1 MSNHSN
7 RSDCNIRVYKDG
19 DEAAAYYI
27 CMKTGDHGGDG
38 EPFFRADPDALGRL
52 YVAPYLRF
60 EPGLALF
67 LEDKEGV
74 CGYALGARDSKQFYD
89 RYEREMRPSLVADF
103 PDPKGDSAA
112 WNRVEE
118 TYSFY
123 HHPDYFLPDPYEQY
137 PGHLHIDLL
146 PRAQGG
152 GWGRFMIE
160 TLLNRMRSLG
170 LPGVHLGMSG
180 VNHTAYGFYRHLG
193 FEELA
198 RTGEGE
204 GESIYLGLKFRSQS
218 ETD

>member
-1 MSNHSN
+1 MSSDSVK
-7 RSDCNIRVYKDG
+7 RSFRIRDYRDG
-19 DEAAAYYI
+19 DDAAAFYI

-38 EPFFRADPDALGRL
+38 EPLFRADPDALGRL

-60 EPGLALF
+60 EPELALF
-67 LEDKEGV
+67 LEDDEGV
-74 CGYALGARDSKQFYD
+74 CGYALGARDSKEFYA
-89 RYEREMRPSLVADF
+89 RYESEMRPGLVAAF
-103 PDPKGDSAA
+103 PDPDGEPAN

-123 HHPDYFLPDPYEQY
+123 HHPDYFLPQPYEQY

-152 GWGRFMIE
+152 GWGRTMIE
-160 TLLNRMRSLG
+160 LLLERMRFLG

-180 VNHTAYGFYRHLG
+180 VNHAAYGFYRHLG
-193 FEELA
+193 FVELS

-204 GESIYLGLKFRSQS
+204 DESIYLGMKFKPQV
-218 ETD
+218 